1 MSLDV
6 LVRLKAK
13 IFLKINLDWSFPPL
27 PFVRLGLFT
36 IFLIVCLLVTH
47 FIPLHIERLN
57 VASFEVRGQLDRV
70 LTLSVSL
77 ERLRTPNN
85 VSGGWCQ
92 VSGIQ

>member
-13 IFLKINLDWSFPPL
+13 TFLKINLDWSFPHL
-27 PFVRLGLFT
+27 GFVRLGLFT
-36 IFLIVCLLVTH
+36 IFLIVCLLVTR
-47 FIPLHIERLN
+47 FIPLHVERLN
-57 VASFEVRGQLDRV
+57 FASFEVRGQLDCV
-70 LTLSVSL
+70 LSVSL
-77 ERLRTPNN
+77 ERLRTPN

>member
-13 IFLKINLDWSFPPL
+13 IFLKINLYWSFPPL
-27 PFVRLGLFT
+27 AFVRLGLFT
-36 IFLIVCLLVTH
+36 IFLIVCLLVTR
-47 FIPLHIERLN
+47 FIPLHVERLN
-57 VASFEVRGQLDRV
+57 FASFEVRGQLDWV

-77 ERLRTPNN
+77 ECLRTPN